1 MYCTAK
7 LYLSFTGIKIFFG
20 APKFI
25 TRMYRQLT
33 WILLLSSICSAG
45 ASGQQ
50 SFDGQWTGIVFQ
62 KDQPDTF
69 RYEAVIQ
76 VKDNAV
82 TGNACSTLDNRGIR
96 ACFELTGLIKENQLL
111 LQEWRQTEPEVPKW
125 CLKQITLKPA
135 TDGALSGSWTA
146 KGCQPGLMVLR
157 KAGARSGVEEIP
169 FTIDGRWVGQL
180 SQSDRNYGF
189 FYELELRPDGTGASR
204 IDSEASGGTATL
216 NLSWQAD
223 ESGNKI
229 RITESG
235 IATKTDPKWRWCIKD
250 MELDLRRE
258 GGRFILSGGWEGFI
272 EGYTLESGPCAPGNI
287 YLEKPVMTRE
297 INESAATFTLP
308 YQQTE
313 KREVKIDRILKV
325 SKPDIRLKV
334 WDNGTVDGD
343 VVTLYLNGERI
354 LKNFKVTKRKWSIP
368 VKLTQKNNFLIL
380 HAEDLGDITPNT
392 VAVSIDDGVKEEII
406 ILSSN
411 LQESGAILIQPFV
424 VD

>member
-1 MYCTAK
+1 
-7 LYLSFTGIKIFFG
+7 
-20 APKFI
+20 
-25 TRMYRQLT
+25 
-33 WILLLSSICSAG
+33 
-45 ASGQQ
+45 
-50 SFDGQWTGIVFQ
+50 
-62 KDQPDTF
+62 
-69 RYEAVIQ
+69 
-76 VKDNAV
+76 
-82 TGNACSTLDNRGIR
+82 
-96 ACFELTGLIKENQLL
+96 
-111 LQEWRQTEPEVPKW
+111 
-125 CLKQITLKPA
+125 
-135 TDGALSGSWTA
+135 
-146 KGCQPGLMVLR
+146 
-157 KAGARSGVEEIP
+157 
-169 FTIDGRWVGQL
+169 
-180 SQSDRNYGF
+180 
-189 FYELELRPDGTGASR
+189 
-204 IDSEASGGTATL
+204 
-216 NLSWQAD
+216 WQAD

-235 IATKTDPKWRWCIKD
+235 IASKTDPKWRWCIKD

-272 EGYTLESGPCAPGNI
+272 EGYTLETGPCAPGNI

-308 YQQTE
+308 YQQSE
-313 KREVKIDRILKV
+313 NREVKIDRILKV